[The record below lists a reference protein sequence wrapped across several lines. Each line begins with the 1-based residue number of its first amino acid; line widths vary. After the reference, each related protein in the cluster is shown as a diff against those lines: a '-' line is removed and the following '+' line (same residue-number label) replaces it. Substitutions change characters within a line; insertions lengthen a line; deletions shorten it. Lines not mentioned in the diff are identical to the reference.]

1 MVWLAGGRIAR
12 HANAIAERT
21 GIGKAFLGMIL
32 LGGITSLPELAVTVT
47 AALGGSAPLAVNNL
61 LGGVAMQVAV
71 LAVADAVYGK
81 GAISAILARPV
92 LLLQGILDILL
103 LALIAGGVVVGDVGI
118 LGVGLWTAAVF
129 VFFLLG
135 LWMVKA
141 YGDDP
146 RWVPRSALEEEG
158 VDPLAAE
165 VEQRQRRDARREQ
178 GRPLSHAVLRTG
190 GAGVV
195 ILVGGYLLSRTG
207 EALAEQ
213 TGLGTSFVG
222 AVLVAISTS
231 LPEVSTVIGAVR
243 IGQYEMAFSDILGT
257 NLFDLGMIFVID
269 VAYRGGPVLGEVG
282 RFSIF
287 AALLGIVVTAIY
299 VAGLVER
306 KDRAY
311 LRMGVDS
318 IAVLV
323 VYVIGLFV
331 FYQLR

>member
-1 MVWLAGGRIAR
+1 MVWLAGSRIAR
-12 HANAIAERT
+12 YANTIAERT

-47 AALGGSAPLAVNNL
+47 AALGDSAPLAVNNL

-71 LAVADAVYGK
+71 LAVADAIYGK

-135 LWMVKA
+135 LWLVKA

-146 RWVPRSALEEEG
+146 RWVPRSALEEG
-158 VDPLAAE
+158 GDRLTAE
-165 VEQRQRRDARREQ
+165 TQERQRRHARREQ
-178 GRPLSHAVLRTG
+178 GSPLSRVVLRTG
-190 GAGVV
+190 VAGSA
-195 ILVGGYLLSRTG
+195 ILAGGYLLSRTG

-231 LPEVSTVIGAVR
+231 LPEVSTVIGSVR

-269 VAYRGGPVLGEVG
+269 LAYRGGPVLGEVG

-299 VAGLVER
+299 VAGLIER

-318 IAVLV
+318 IAVVV